1 MSAQPEAGA
10 PRGTGLYLGLAASI
24 VVVATLAAAIGVM
37 GTPAQQRLVRLDE
50 RRIGDLDR
58 IVRAIR
64 EHGLPPDLA
73 TLARTPGERLSII
86 DPVDGQPYEFA
97 PLGKDRYRLC
107 ARFATDS
114 AKVPSVAWHQRSWNH
129 GEGRHCYE
137 RDLKGNSAAAQGLSD
152 VGPDAVLD

>member
-1 MSAQPEAGA
+1 MSAQPKAGA
-10 PRGTGLYLGLAASI
+10 QGRTGLYLAIAASI

-58 IVRAIR
+58 IVRVIR

-73 TLARTPGERLSII
+73 TLARTPGERLTIV

-97 PLGKDRYRLC
+97 RLGKDRYRLC

-114 AKVPSVAWHQRSWNH
+114 AKVPSAWYQRSAWSH
-129 GEGRHCYE
+129 GQGRHCFD
-137 RDLKGNSAAAQGLSD
+137 RDRKGNNVAAEVLSEL
-152 VGPDAVLD
+152 GPDGVLN